1 MNKTIT
7 DTSKELGLK
16 RDDVLEFLRLR
27 GYIMRDNHRRPSR
40 KGEFI
45 GTALGLEKGYVENYT
60 YTNEKTSCVHVVL
73 TEKGFEKV
81 EKAFLIDKPAQ
92 AEKERINKL
101 CKEAERNMKPSL
113 LGKAE

>member
-16 RDDVLEFLRLR
+16 RDDVVEFLRLR

-45 GTALGLEKGYVENYT
+45 GTVLGLDKGYVVNYQ
-60 YTNEKTSCVHVVL
+60 YSNEKITCTHVLL
-73 TEKGFEKV
+73 TEKGFQKV
-81 EKAFLIDKPAQ
+81 QKAFFVDKPAQ
-92 AEKERINKL
+92 AEKARIDAI
-101 CKEAERNMKPSL
+101 CKEYERKMKPFSC
-113 LGKAE
+113 GKAE

>member
-1 MNKTIT
+1 MNKTVT

-27 GYIMRDNHRRPSR
+27 GYIMRDKQRYSKH
-40 KGEFI
+40 KGDFI

-60 YTNEKTSCVHVVL
+60 YTNEKASCSHVLL

-81 EKAFLIDKPAQ
+81 KKAFLVEKPSQ
-92 AEKERINKL
+92 EEKNRINKL
-101 CKEAERNMKPSL
+101 CIEAERNMKPSL
-113 LGKAE
+113 LGRAE